1 MIRFLQKDNRFVKAV
16 FIIIISVACITM
28 VVTLI
33 PGIFNDQASN
43 ADTYATIGYGGL
55 LGRFLPATDE
65 VSMSDVQQL
74 AARML
79 QRQGLPDFAL
89 PFMIQQVGQG
99 LIQQH
104 IELAEAH
111 RLGIRATDSDVRTFL
126 HSGMWGQVLFP
137 HGQYIGDQQYA
148 ELVSQNFG
156 LSREKFE
163 NEVKKQIESNRLRD
177 LISGAVTVSPT
188 EVQDTYRKQATKIK
202 FDYAVISPDDLR
214 KTINPTDSELQ
225 TFFKQNAGRYAHA
238 IPETRTIQYLAFR
251 DVQIPGGEPKV
262 SDAEIQQYYTQH
274 QQQYK
279 VDDEVKVRHILI
291 QVPAAASPAVDAAA
305 KAKAQDVLN
314 QLKKD
319 KAANF
324 AELAKKYS
332 DDPGS
337 KDQGGE
343 LGWIKHGVTV
353 PEFDQAAFSLPPG
366 QLSGLVRT
374 KFGYHIIQVEDKHTA
389 HVQAL
394 SEVKAQILSDLT
406 HQKELQAAQQY
417 AQQLASEAAKS
428 GLAQTAQAHHL
439 ELVPS
444 TQVQQGANLPN
455 LSDSTKL
462 VTEVFAAKQGMA
474 PEVAGTGDGF
484 AVFQVTNIAPAH
496 APDFASYKDHILED
510 FRDDQL
516 PGLLARKTHE
526 LADKAHAENDL
537 AKAAKEVG
545 ATIET
550 SDLVSSD
557 QQVPEIGQLAQIA
570 PTLFDLQ
577 VGQISDAID
586 TGRSGVVAKIDD
598 KQEPT
603 AADIAAH
610 FDQTREA
617 LLSQQRDEM
626 YAVFLTH
633 LQETY
638 EKAGRIRINRHA
650 TAPGSLPQG

>member
-1 MIRFLQKDNRFVKAV
+1 MC
-16 FIIIISVACITM
+16 S
-28 VVTLI
+28 
-33 PGIFNDQASN
+33 S
-43 ADTYATIGYGGL
+43 
-55 LGRFLPATDE
+55 
-65 VSMSDVQQL
+65 
-74 AARML
+74 
-79 QRQGLPDFAL
+79 
-89 PFMIQQVGQG
+89 
-99 LIQQH
+99 
-104 IELAEAH
+104 
-111 RLGIRATDSDVRTFL
+111 
-126 HSGMWGQVLFP
+126 
-137 HGQYIGDQQYA
+137 
-148 ELVSQNFG
+148 
-156 LSREKFE
+156 
-163 NEVKKQIESNRLRD
+163 D
-177 LISGAVTVSPT
+177 LILS
-188 EVQDTYRKQATKIK
+188 
-202 FDYAVISPDDLR
+202 
-214 KTINPTDSELQ
+214 
-225 TFFKQNAGRYAHA
+225 
-238 IPETRTIQYLAFR
+238 
-251 DVQIPGGEPKV
+251 
-262 SDAEIQQYYTQH
+262 
-274 QQQYK
+274 
-279 VDDEVKVRHILI
+279 
-291 QVPAAASPAVDAAA
+291 
-305 KAKAQDVLN
+305 

-319 KAANF
+319 NAANF

-353 PEFDQAAFSLPPG
+353 PEFDQAAFSLKPG

-389 HVQAL
+389 HVQPL

-417 AQQLASEAAKS
+417 AQQLASEAAKN

-474 PEVAGTGDGF
+474 PEVASTGDGF
-484 AVFQVTNIAPAH
+484 AVFQVTNIQPAH
-496 APDFASYKDHILED
+496 APDFASYKEHILED

-557 QQVPEIGQLAQIA
+557 QQVPEIGQLAQVA

-633 LQETY
+633 LQQTY

-650 TAPGSLPQG
+650 TAPGGLPQG